1 MDVLSSVTSHTSRAS
16 GSYYLKNKIRY
27 FSDAYESLMEIFR
40 VLKVGCSGYFVI
52 QNSYYKEIEIPLYD
66 IYCEMALSIGFSE
79 AKCVR
84 EDQVKAIFG
93 QINTKSKNY
102 IKDKVYFEKNHKDN
116 KMNDVTKLLSQID
129 EKRDEVVTDSYTIS
143 WREVIN
149 LYKENEITISPDYQ
163 RLFRWDN
170 ARQSQFIESL
180 LLNIPTPTLF
190 FYIDNNGKQE
200 VIDGLQR
207 VSTIIRFFSEDIF
220 NKEEIDNA
228 KKQNSVNDVRNP
240 TVLDDVPIITE
251 LNGWTAKGLPDKVS
265 RTIKNARVNVV
276 ILEQETKPET
286 KYNVFKRLN
295 RSGVRLSDQEI
306 RNCMAR
312 LAGNEFA
319 DRLRKMAEIDGIVQ
333 ALGINEDGQKSQ
345 GVEEALLRVM
355 ASLTY
360 ADKFSHS
367 VTDFLM
373 NLCSTRQNIMLLILI
388 LN

>member
-1 MDVLSSVTSHTSRAS
+1 
-16 GSYYLKNKIRY
+16 
-27 FSDAYESLMEIFR
+27 
-40 VLKVGCSGYFVI
+40 
-52 QNSYYKEIEIPLYD
+52 
-66 IYCEMALSIGFSE
+66 
-79 AKCVR
+79 
-84 EDQVKAIFG
+84 
-93 QINTKSKNY
+93 
-102 IKDKVYFEKNHKDN
+102 
-116 KMNDVTKLLSQID
+116 TKLLSQID

-367 VTDFLM
+367 VTDFLDEFM
-373 NLCSTRQNIMLLILI
+373 FYAAEHNVIDINFELKIKRTFDLINIAGLSGKAFKFRKDGAPSGPFSTNLLDVVAVGIFSNVDNLTPAEVAKRFDYLMDGEIKELRACTGSGSNTKAKLEKRIALGKKVFG
-388 LN
+388 

>member
-1 MDVLSSVTSHTSRAS
+1 M
-16 GSYYLKNKIRY
+16 K
-27 FSDAYESLMEIFR
+27 
-40 VLKVGCSGYFVI
+40 
-52 QNSYYKEIEIPLYD
+52 
-66 IYCEMALSIGFSE
+66 
-79 AKCVR
+79 
-84 EDQVKAIFG
+84 
-93 QINTKSKNY
+93 
-102 IKDKVYFEKNHKDN
+102 
-116 KMNDVTKLLSQID
+116 DVTKLLSQID

-170 ARQSQFIESL
+170 SRQSQFIESL

-228 KKQNSVNDVRNP
+228 KKQNAINDVRNP

-319 DRLRKMAEIDGIVQ
+319 DRLRKIAEIDGIVQ
-333 ALGINEDGQKSQ
+333 ALGINEEGQKSQ

-367 VTDFLM
+367 VTDFLDEFM
-373 NLCSTRQNIMLLILI
+373 FFAAENNIIDIGFELKIKRTFDLINLAGLSGKAFKFRKSGAPSGPFSTNLLDVVAVGIFSNVDNLTPAEVTKRFNYLMDEKAEELRACTGSGSNTKAKLDKRI
-388 LN
+388 ALGKKVFG